1 MRRVVVL
8 GSILVLGLAAT
19 AQARE
24 LSVSFSSG
32 SFFARQSGYRRIYGS
47 SIPVSLEAGFKL
59 KWGIG
64 ISAGLVSIRDRGSA
78 ISLDGGE
85 EEYGLKF
92 RRLSI
97 PVSAFYA
104 LESGKFEV
112 RFGAGASFNSYAEDW
127 ESVDLGFEGNKVS
140 PRFFASVGYAVL
152 PRWSLVGSVVYESI
166 PTGAGS
172 LLGEN
177 INLGGFEIL
186 AGIAYRIF

>member
-1 MRRVVVL
+1 MKRAWVL
-8 GSILVLGLAAT
+8 GSLLILGLAA
-19 AQARE
+19 AAPARE
-24 LSVSFSSG
+24 LTVSLSSG
-32 SFFARQSGYRRIYGS
+32 SFFARQSVSRRIYGS

-59 KWGIG
+59 KWGVG
-64 ISAGLVSIRDRGSA
+64 VSAGLVSIRDRGSA
-78 ISLDGGE
+78 LSLDGGE

-92 RRLSI
+92 RRLAI

-104 LESGKFEV
+104 LESGKFEF

-140 PRFFASVGYAVL
+140 PRFYAFAGYAVL

-177 INLGGFEIL
+177 INLGGFQIL
-186 AGIAYRIF
+186 AGVSYRVF